1 MATNDAVNVGLSGVT
16 GTGNFVGATSPILI
30 TPTLGVATGTSLKF
44 SGNNGLIDSNGNEL
58 LALSPTASAVN
69 YWTIANAATAGN
81 PILSMTGSDSNIIGY
96 LQGKGTGTIA
106 VKGTGTNDS
115 AAAGY
120 VGEYISSQILFA
132 SATSLTTATVKNVTS
147 ISLTAG
153 DWDVSGQVSVTS
165 SIATQAVSCAISTT
179 SATLPDFSVYSTI
192 GATTVSVSMIMS
204 TQRINI
210 SSTTTVYLVA
220 EASFSG
226 GTCTACGFIG
236 ARRAR

>member
-1 MATNDAVNVGLSGVT
+1 MATNDAVNVGLSGAT
-16 GTGNFVGATSPILI
+16 GTGNFVGATSPTLI
-30 TPTLGVATGTSLKF
+30 TPTLGVATATSLKF
-44 SGNNGLIDSNGNEL
+44 SGNNGLIDSNGNEI

-69 YWTIANAATAGN
+69 YWTIANAAASGI

-106 VKGTGTNDS
+106 IKGSSTNDS

-132 SATSLTTATVKNVTS
+132 SAVSISNGVAKNVTS

-153 DWDVSGQVSVTS
+153 DWDVSGQVSILPSV
-165 SIATQAVSCAISTT
+165 AAQAVSCAINTT
-179 SATLPDFSVYSTI
+179 SATLPDFSIYSNI
-192 GATTVSVSMIMS
+192 GATVVSAGVTIV
-204 TQRINI
+204 TQRI
-210 SSTTTVYLVA
+210 SLSATTTVYLVA
-220 EASFSG
+220 LASFASG
-226 GTCTACGFIG
+226 TATACGLIG